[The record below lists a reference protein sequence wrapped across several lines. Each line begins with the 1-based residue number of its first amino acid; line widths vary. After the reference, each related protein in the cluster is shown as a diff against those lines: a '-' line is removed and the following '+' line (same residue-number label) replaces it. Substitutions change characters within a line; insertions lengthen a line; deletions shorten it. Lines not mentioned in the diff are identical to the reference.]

1 MACPNHPSEP
11 SPIAAAAPDYMR
23 IARRIGLKLREIYGA
38 PEAAPLPAE
47 HVDLLLRLRHKE
59 RDQMRARGL

>member
-1 MACPNHPSEP
+1 MACPNHRSE
-11 SPIAAAAPDYMR
+11 SLPIANITPDYER
-23 IARRIGLKLREIYGA
+23 IARRIGAKLREMYGA